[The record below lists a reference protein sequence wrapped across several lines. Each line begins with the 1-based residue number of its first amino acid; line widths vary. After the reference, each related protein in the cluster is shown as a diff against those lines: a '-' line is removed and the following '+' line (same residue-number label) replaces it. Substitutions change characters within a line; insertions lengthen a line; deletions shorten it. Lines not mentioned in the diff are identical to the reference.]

1 MKLFDWM
8 SKKGHSDTWL
18 AQQLGVSKP
27 AVSGYRTGKTVP
39 SLENAV
45 KIHRL
50 TNGEV
55 GYEDMLLTNPVS
67 TVNQNELE
75 DL

>member
-1 MKLFDWM
+1 MKLFQWM
-8 SKKGHSDTWL
+8 EKKGHPDTWL
-18 AQQLGVSKP
+18 SQQLGISKP

-45 KIHRL
+45 KINRL
-50 TNGEV
+50 TKGEV
-55 GYEDMLLTNPVS
+55 GFEDMLINPVS